1 MNENTQLYKEVVYTL
16 KIKHRLKILPPCSII
31 SKQGIFSSSL
41 FSPSIAHDNTTRALV
56 YEITLFDL
64 VLNSN
69 NNKNNNN
76 SLAYIFELLLNIE
89 KKESYYILLMYTINT
104 KVN

>member
-69 NNKNNNN
+69 NNN